1 MRLTTPEVNNLDT
14 HSTEDSDVL
23 IVGGGHNALVAATYL
38 SRAGRRVTVLEARD
52 ELGGA
57 VASARLFP
65 GLDALVSRFS
75 YLVSVLPAEIVDDL
89 GLRVELRSRRVASY
103 TPVGATGL
111 LVERPEGRVTQD
123 SFGELTGDP
132 DAYTAWSH
140 FHARLADLARVV
152 APTLTAPLPRAAEL
166 RARLPAD
173 LWSDV
178 VERPIGA
185 VLERTFAD
193 DTVRGTVLT
202 DALIGTFADAHDPS
216 LAQNRCLLYHVI
228 GNGSG
233 EWRVPVGG
241 MGRVAAELVRVA
253 LDAGADLRTGA
264 PVRALAA
271 EPEGGGTVTLADGS
285 RLRAP
290 YVLLGCAPAVAHRL
304 LGQPSPVPE
313 GSQLKVN
320 LLLRRLP
327 RLASGL
333 APETAF
339 AGTLHL
345 RQGYAALQQAYAS
358 AAAGVIPDPLPS
370 EVYCHSLTDPSILA
384 PDLAAAGF
392 HTLTLF
398 GVHAPARLFRGDP
411 DRARDRAGAAALH
424 ALQSVL
430 AEPLEPCLARD
441 AHGRSCVEVV
451 TPLDLEAELGMPG
464 GHIFHGDLAWPWL
477 ADGDE
482 PSSPAQAWGVATD
495 HPGVLRCGSG
505 AVRGGAVSGL
515 GGHNAA
521 MAVLAS

>member
-1 MRLTTPEVNNLDT
+1 MNNLELSSKEDT
-14 HSTEDSDVL
+14 DVL
-23 IVGGGHNALVAATYL
+23 IVGGGHNALVAAAYL
-38 SRAGRRVTVLEARD
+38 GRAGRRVTVLEARD

-57 VASARLFP
+57 VASARPFP
-65 GLDALVSRFS
+65 GRDALVSRFS
-75 YLVSVLPAEIVDDL
+75 YLVSLLPAAIVDDL
-89 GLRVELRSRRVASY
+89 GLRLELRSRRVASY
-103 TPVGATGL
+103 TPVGARGL
-111 LVERPEGRVTQD
+111 LVERPEGRATRD
-123 SFGELTGDP
+123 SFAELTGDP
-132 DAYTAWSH
+132 EAYAAWSR

-152 APTLTAPLPRAAEL
+152 APTLTAPLPRAADL
-166 RARLPAD
+166 RAQVSAD
-173 LWSDV
+173 LWHDV

-216 LAQNRCLLYHVI
+216 LVQNRCLLYHVI

-241 MGRVAAELVRVA
+241 MGQLAAELVRVA
-253 LDAGADLRTGA
+253 GDAGDLRTAA
-264 PVRALAA
+264 PVRALT
-271 EPEGGGTVTLADGS
+271 PDPDGGGTVTLADGS

-327 RLASGL
+327 RLVSGL
-333 APETAF
+333 DPETAF

-345 RQGYAALQQAYAS
+345 GQGYAALQQAYAS

-370 EVYCHSLTDPSILA
+370 EVYCHSLTDPSILG

-398 GVHAPARLFRGDP
+398 GVHAPARLFRDDP
-411 DRARDRAGAAALH
+411 AGARDRAGAAALR

-441 AHGRSCVEVV
+441 IDGRPCVEVV

-482 PSSPAQAWGVATD
+482 PSLPAQAWGVATEY
-495 HPGVLRCGSG
+495 PGVLRCGSG

-521 MAVLAS
+521 MAVLGS

>member
-1 MRLTTPEVNNLDT
+1 MTAGGVYHCTRATKEDDT
-14 HSTEDSDVL
+14 DVL
-23 IVGGGHNALVAATYL
+23 IVGGGHNALVAAAYL
-38 SRAGRRVTVLEARD
+38 GRTGRRVTVLEARP

-57 VASARLFP
+57 VSGGRLFP
-65 GLDALVSRFS
+65 GLDAQLSRFA
-75 YLVSVLPAEIVDDL
+75 YLVSVLPDVIIDDL

-103 TPVGATGL
+103 SPAGAAGL
-111 LVERPEGRVTQD
+111 LVERPEGRATRA
-123 SFGELTGDP
+123 SFAELTGDP
-132 DAYTAWSH
+132 DAYGAWSE
-140 FHARLADLARVV
+140 FHAQLADLARVV
-152 APTLTAPLPRAAEL
+152 APTLTEPLPRAADL
-166 RARLPAD
+166 RTQLPGG
-173 LWSDV
+173 LWRDV
-178 VERPIGA
+178 VERPIGE
-185 VLERTFAD
+185 VVERTFAD

-216 LAQNRCLLYHVI
+216 LVQNRCLLYHVI

-253 LDAGADLRTGA
+253 ADAGAELRTGA
-264 PVRALAA
+264 PVSAWR
-271 EPEGGGTVTLADGS
+271 PEVGGGGTVTLADGS

-290 YVLLGCAPAVAHRL
+290 YVLLGCAPAVTDRL
-304 LGQPSPVPE
+304 LGRPSPAPE
-313 GSQLKVN
+313 GSQVKIN

-327 RLASGL
+327 RVASGL
-333 APETAF
+333 EPETAF

-345 RQGYAALQQAYAS
+345 AQGYAALQQAYAT

-370 EVYCHSLTDPSILA
+370 EVYCHSLTDPSVLA

-398 GVHAPARLFRGDP
+398 GVHAPARLFRADP
-411 DRARDRAGAAALH
+411 DGARERVGAAALG

-430 AEPLEPCLARD
+430 AEPLDACLARD
-441 AHGRSCVEVV
+441 ADGQPCVEVV
-451 TPLDLEAELGMPG
+451 TPLDLEAELNLPG
-464 GHIFHGDLAWPWL
+464 GHIFHGDLVWPWL
-477 ADGDE
+477 ADGDRA
-482 PSSPAQAWGVATD
+482 SSPAQAWGVATE

-521 MAVLAS
+521 MAVLDS